1 MTDSGAADML
11 RTLFKKGWKAGAS
24 ILRRVRVINTP
35 WGGVEL
41 SEPTP
46 DLSFARAQDEWEL
59 RHEIYL
65 WAAIEA
71 YAAKDGAR
79 RLGELM
85 VPEVRAVEIYL
96 AENPETQRWVQ
107 RNIEA
112 GTCAAA
118 VAELRKRKEQFRQA
132 RLAER
137 GDVPRR
143 EPNPEFD
150 WMRQAAAGSRM
161 KVSKCA
167 KLQRGMTAGMR

>member
-1 MTDSGAADML
+1 ML
-11 RTLFKKGWKAGAS
+11 RTLLEKGRKAAAS
-24 ILRRVRVINTP
+24 ILRRMRAINTP
-35 WGGVEL
+35 WGGIQL
-41 SEPTP
+41 SEPPP

-65 WAAIEA
+65 WAGIEA
-71 YAAKDGAR
+71 YAAKGGAR

-85 VPEVRAVEIYL
+85 VPEVQAVEIYL
-96 AENPETQRWVQ
+96 AENPEMRRWVL

-112 GTCAAA
+112 GTCAVAA
-118 VAELRKRKEQFRQA
+118 AELRKKKEQFREA

-150 WMRQAAAGSRM
+150 WMRRAAAGSRVE
-161 KVSKCA
+161 VSNVLNCNA
-167 KLQRGMTAGMR
+167 ARQQVCDER

>member
-1 MTDSGAADML
+1 ML
-11 RTLFKKGWKAGAS
+11 RTLFKKGWKAARS
-24 ILRRVRVINTP
+24 MLRRVRGINTA
-35 WGGVEL
+35 WGGVQL
-41 SEPTP
+41 SEPAP

-65 WAAIEA
+65 LAGIEA

-85 VPEVRAVEIYL
+85 VPEVQAVEKYL
-96 AENPETQRWVQ
+96 AENPETRRWVE

-112 GTCAAA
+112 GTCASA
-118 VAELRKRKEQFRQA
+118 VAELRKRKEEWRQA
-132 RLAER
+132 RLTER

-150 WMRQAAAGSRM
+150 WMRQAA
-161 KVSKCA
+161 
-167 KLQRGMTAGMR
+167 RGVPKRIADRQK

>member
-1 MTDSGAADML
+1 ML
-11 RTLFKKGWKAGAS
+11 RTLFKKGWKAARS
-24 ILRRVRVINTP
+24 ILRRVRAINTP
-35 WGGVEL
+35 WGGVQL
-41 SEPTP
+41 SEPAP

-65 WAAIEA
+65 LAGVEA

-85 VPEVRAVEIYL
+85 VPEVQAVEKYL
-96 AENPETQRWVQ
+96 AENPETRRWVE

-112 GTCAAA
+112 GTCAIA
-118 VAELRKRKEQFRQA
+118 VAELRKRKEEFRQA

-150 WMRQAAAGSRM
+150 WMRQAA
-161 KVSKCA
+161 
-167 KLQRGMTAGMR
+167 RGVPKRIADRQK